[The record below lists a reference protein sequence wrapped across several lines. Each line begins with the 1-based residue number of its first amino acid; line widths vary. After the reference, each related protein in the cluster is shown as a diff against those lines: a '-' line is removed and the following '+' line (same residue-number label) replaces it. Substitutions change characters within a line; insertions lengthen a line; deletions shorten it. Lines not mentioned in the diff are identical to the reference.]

1 VPPKD
6 KPYRIYRGGRVKGP
20 IRPESPKSDRKADR
34 DKANGPEPRSYRG
47 PKPARTRRR
56 WVRPVVWTLV
66 GLLVLA
72 LVWGVLGFLAF
83 RSGVKEANKKL
94 DPRAERALAPQ
105 DGIMLSNPSNILVL
119 GADNGSKSRQ
129 GSVARSDSIMIVHTD
144 PDKHR
149 IALLS
154 IPRDLRV
161 DIPGHGEDKINA
173 AFAYGGPTL
182 AIKTVQSV
190 TGLPINHVVVVDFG
204 TFDEVIDAL
213 GGVTIDVPK
222 PILSNKFECPFGTEA
237 RCDRWKGWR
246 FKKGEQ
252 TMGGKRALIYA
263 RIRENQLDPKESDIT
278 RGERQQ
284 AVVSAMANKIVS
296 FKEYLKAPFNGD
308 DITKPLATDLSAAQI
323 LQLSWIKFR
332 TPSNGKLK
340 CRLGGLASNIGGI
353 DYIVG
358 TEENVSVI
366 AMVTGK
372 SAPQPPKPA
381 SGPYGPG
388 CIVGG

>member
-1 VPPKD
+1 MAPKD

-20 IRPESPKSDRKADR
+20 IRPESPKPSRKAD
-34 DKANGPEPRSYRG
+34 KGNGPEPQEYRG
-47 PKPARTRRR
+47 PRPARSRRR
-56 WVRPVVWTLV
+56 WIRPALWTLV
-66 GLLVLA
+66 GLIVLT
-72 LVWGVLGFLAF
+72 LVWAVLGYLAF

-105 DGIMLSNPSNILVL
+105 NGIMLSNPSNILVL

-129 GSVARSDSIMIVHTD
+129 GAVARSDSIMIVHTD
-144 PDKHR
+144 PDEHR
-149 IALLS
+149 MALLS

-213 GGVTIDVPK
+213 GGVSIDVPR

-237 RCDRWKGWR
+237 RCARWKGWR

-252 TMGGKRALIYA
+252 EMDGKRALIYA
-263 RIRENQLDPKESDIT
+263 RIRENQLNPNESDIT

-284 AVVSAMANKIVS
+284 AVVSAMADKVVS
-296 FKEYLKAPFNGD
+296 FKEFLKAPFNGD
-308 DITKPLATDLSAAQI
+308 DITKPLATDLSAAEI
-323 LQLSWIKFR
+323 TQLAWVKFR
-332 TPSNGKLK
+332 TPSSNTLK
-340 CRLGGLASNIGGI
+340 CRLGGTASTLGGI
-353 DYIVG
+353 SYIVG

-372 SAPQPPKPA
+372 TAPQPPKPA
-381 SGPYGPG
+381 SGAFGPG
-388 CIVGG
+388 CIVGK

>member
-1 VPPKD
+1 VASKD

-20 IRPESPKSDRKADR
+20 IRPESPTTDRKTGKADGR
-34 DKANGPEPRSYRG
+34 EPPEYRG
-47 PKPARTRRR
+47 PKPAKTRRR
-56 WVRPVVWTLV
+56 WVRPVAWTLV
-66 GLLVLA
+66 GLIVLT
-72 LVWGVLGFLAF
+72 LVWAVLGYLAF
-83 RSGVKEANKKL
+83 RSGVKEANDKL
-94 DPRAERALAPQ
+94 DPRAERALTPQ
-105 DGIMLSNPSNILVL
+105 DGLMLTNTSNILVL
-119 GADNGSKSRQ
+119 GADTGANRRKGT
-129 GSVARSDSIMIVHTD
+129 VARSDSIMIVHTD
-144 PDKHR
+144 PDEHR

-173 AFAYGGPTL
+173 AYAYGGATL

-204 TFDEVIDAL
+204 TFDDVIDAL

-222 PILSNKFECPFGTEA
+222 PILSNKFECPYATQA

-252 TMGGKRALIYA
+252 TMNGKHALIYA
-263 RIRENQLDPKESDIT
+263 RIRENQLDPGESDIT
-278 RGERQQ
+278 RGGRQQ
-284 AVVSAMANKIVS
+284 AVVSAMADKIVS
-296 FKEYLKAPFNGD
+296 FNEFLKAPFNGD

-323 LQLSWIKFR
+323 LQLAWVKFR

-340 CRLGGLASNIGGI
+340 CRLGGIASNIGGV

-381 SGPYGPG
+381 SGPFGPG

>member
-1 VPPKD
+1 MAPKD

-20 IRPESPKSDRKADR
+20 IRPESPKSDRRADR
-34 DKANGPEPRSYRG
+34 DKANGPGPRDYRG
-47 PKPARTRRR
+47 PRPARTRRR
-56 WVRPVVWTLV
+56 RVRPVVWTLV
-66 GLLVLA
+66 LVLVLV
-72 LVWGVLGFLAF
+72 LVWAVLGFLAF

-94 DPRAERALAPQ
+94 DPRAERALTPQ

-129 GSVARSDSIMIVHTD
+129 GDVARSDSIMIVHTD
-144 PDKHR
+144 PDEHR

-213 GGVTIDVPK
+213 GGVSIDVPK
-222 PILSNKFECPFGTEA
+222 PILSNKFECPRATQA
-237 RCDRWKGWR
+237 ACDRWKGWR

-252 TMGGKRALIYA
+252 TMDGKHALIYA
-263 RIRENQLDPKESDIT
+263 RVRENQLNPNESDIT

-284 AVVSAMANKIVS
+284 AVVSAMADKIVS
-296 FKEYLKAPFNGD
+296 FTEYLKAPFNGD
-308 DITKPLATDLSAAQI
+308 DIVKPLATDLSAAQI
-323 LQLSWIKFR
+323 LELGWIKFR
-332 TPSNGKLK
+332 TPSSGKLK
-340 CRLGGLASNIGGI
+340 CRLGGTASNLGGV

-388 CIVGG
+388 CIIGG

>member
-1 VPPKD
+1 VAPKD
-6 KPYRIYRGGRVKGP
+6 KPYRVYRGGRVKGP
-20 IRPESPKSDRKADR
+20 VRPESPRRDRKPAKPNRPDSR
-34 DKANGPEPRSYRG
+34 DYRG
-47 PKPARTRRR
+47 PRPARSRRR
-56 WVRPVVWTLV
+56 WVRPVAWALV
-66 GLLVLA
+66 GLIVLS
-72 LVWGVLGFLAF
+72 LVWALLGFLAF
-83 RSGVKEANKKL
+83 RSGVKEANEKL
-94 DPRAERALAPQ
+94 DPRAERALTPQ
-105 DGIMLSNPSNILVL
+105 GGIMLSNPSNILVL
-119 GADNGSKSRQ
+119 GADTGSKSRQ
-129 GSVARSDSIMIVHTD
+129 GEVARSDTIMIIHTD
-144 PDKHR
+144 PDEHR
-149 IALLS
+149 TALLS

-161 DIPGHGEDKINA
+161 EIPGHGEDKINA
-173 AFAYGGPTL
+173 AYAYGGPTL

-222 PILSNKFECPFGTEA
+222 PILSNKFECPRA
-237 RCDRWKGWR
+237 SQAACDRWKGWR
-246 FKKGEQ
+246 YHKGEQ
-252 TMGGKRALIYA
+252 TMDGHTALIYA

-284 AVVSAMANKIVS
+284 AVVNAIADKVVS
-296 FKEYLKAPFNGD
+296 FKGYLRAPFMGD
-308 DITKPLATDLSAAQI
+308 DIVKPVATDLSAAQI
-323 LQLSWIKFR
+323 LELGWIKFR
-332 TPSNGKLK
+332 TPSNGKLR
-340 CRLGGLASNIGGI
+340 CRLGGTSSDIGGI

-372 SAPQPPKPA
+372 SAPQPPKPS

>member
-1 VPPKD
+1 MAPKD

-20 IRPESPKSDRKADR
+20 IRPESPKSDRKAD
-34 DKANGPEPRSYRG
+34 KGNGPESRQYRG
-47 PKPARTRRR
+47 PKPARTRRG
-56 WVRPVVWTLV
+56 WVRPVAWTLV
-66 GLLVLA
+66 GLLVLT
-72 LVWGVLGFLAF
+72 LVWALLGYLAF

-94 DPRAERALAPQ
+94 DPRAERALTPQ
-105 DGIMLSNPSNILVL
+105 NGIMLSNPSNILVL
-119 GADNGSKSRQ
+119 GADTGSKSRQ
-129 GSVARSDSIMIVHTD
+129 GETARSDSIMIIHTD
-144 PDKHR
+144 PDEHR
-149 IALLS
+149 TALLS

-173 AFAYGGPTL
+173 AYAFGGPTL

-222 PILSNKFECPFGTEA
+222 PILSNKFECPRATQAE
-237 RCDRWKGWR
+237 CDRWRGWR
-246 FKKGEQ
+246 FRKGEQ
-252 TMGGKRALIYA
+252 TMNGKRALVYA
-263 RIRENQLDPKESDIT
+263 RIRENQLDPGESDIT

-284 AVVSAMANKIVS
+284 AVVSAMADEIVS
-296 FKEYLKAPFNGD
+296 FKEFLKAPFNGD

-323 LQLSWIKFR
+323 LQLGWIKFR
-332 TPSNGKLK
+332 TPSSGKLK
-340 CRLGGLASNIGGI
+340 CRLGGVASNLGGV

-381 SGPYGPG
+381 SGPFGPG

>member
-1 VPPKD
+1 VAPKD
-6 KPYRIYRGGRVKGP
+6 KPYRIYRGGRAKGP
-20 IRPESPKSDRKADR
+20 IRPETSKSRRKAD
-34 DKANGPEPRSYRG
+34 KGNGPEPQEYRG
-47 PKPARTRRR
+47 PRPARTRRR
-56 WVRPVVWTLV
+56 WIRPVAWTLV
-66 GLLVLA
+66 GLIVLA
-72 LVWGVLGFLAF
+72 LVWAVLGYLAF
-83 RSGVKEANKKL
+83 RSGVKDANAKL
-94 DPRAERALAPQ
+94 DPRAERALTPQ
-105 DGIMLSNPSNILVL
+105 DGLMLSNPSNILVL
-119 GADNGSKSRQ
+119 GADTGSKSRQ
-129 GSVARSDSIMIVHTD
+129 GSVARSDSIMVVHTD
-144 PDKHR
+144 PDEHR

-173 AFAYGGPTL
+173 AYAYGGPTL

-222 PILSNKFECPFGTEA
+222 PILSNKFECPRA
-237 RCDRWKGWR
+237 SQAACDRWKGWR

-252 TMGGKRALIYA
+252 TMDGKKALIYA

-284 AVVSAMANKIVS
+284 AVVSAMADKIVS

-323 LQLSWIKFR
+323 LQLGWIKFR
-332 TPSNGKLK
+332 TPSSGKLK
-340 CRLGGLASNIGGI
+340 CRLGGVASTLGGI
-353 DYIVG
+353 SYIVG

-372 SAPQPPKPA
+372 TAPQPPKPA
-381 SGPYGPG
+381 SGPFGPG

>member
-1 VPPKD
+1 VAPKD
-6 KPYRIYRGGRVKGP
+6 KPYRVYRGGRVKGP
-20 IRPESPKSDRKADR
+20 IRPGSLKTER
-34 DKANGPEPRSYRG
+34 DQGKPDGRDSRDYRG
-47 PKPARTRRR
+47 PRPARSRRR
-56 WVRPVVWTLV
+56 WIRPVLWSLV
-66 GLLVLA
+66 GVIVLA
-72 LVWGVLGFLAF
+72 IVWGVLGYLAF
-83 RSGVKEANKKL
+83 RSGVKDANEKL

-119 GADNGSKSRQ
+119 GADTGSKSRQ

-144 PDKHR
+144 PDEHK

-161 DIPGHGEDKINA
+161 EIPGHGANKINA
-173 AFAYGGPTL
+173 AYAFGGPTL

-204 TFDEVIDAL
+204 TFDQVIDAL

-246 FKKGEQ
+246 FHKGEQ
-252 TMGGKRALIYA
+252 TMDGHTALIYA

-284 AVVSAMANKIVS
+284 AVISAIADKVVS
-296 FKEYLKAPFNGD
+296 FSGYLRAPFAGD
-308 DITKPLATDLSAAQI
+308 DIVKPLATDLSATEI
-323 LQLSWIKFR
+323 LELGWVKFR
-332 TPSNGKLK
+332 APSSGQLR
-340 CRLGGLASNIGGI
+340 CRLGGTPSNIGGV
-353 DYIVG
+353 DYIIG
-358 TEENVSVI
+358 SEENVSVI
-366 AMVTGK
+366 AMVTGR

-381 SGPYGPG
+381 SGPFGPG
-388 CIVGG
+388 CIVGK

>member
-1 VPPKD
+1 VAPKD
-6 KPYRIYRGGRVKGP
+6 KPYRVYRGGRVKGP
-20 IRPESPKSDRKADR
+20 IRPESPKGEPKPGKSNGSKSSD
-34 DKANGPEPRSYRG
+34 YRG
-47 PKPARTRRR
+47 RRPARSRRR
-56 WVRPVVWTLV
+56 WVRPALWTLV
-66 GLLVLA
+66 GLIVLA
-72 LVWGVLGFLAF
+72 LVWAVLGYLAF
-83 RSGVKEANKKL
+83 RSGIKDANKKL

-105 DGIMLSNPSNILVL
+105 DGMMLSNPSNILVL
-119 GADNGSKSRQ
+119 GADTGSKSRQ
-129 GSVARSDSIMIVHTD
+129 GEVARSDSMMVVHTD
-144 PDKHR
+144 PDQHK

-173 AFAYGGPTL
+173 AYAYGGPTL

-190 TGLPINHVVVVDFG
+190 TGLPINHVVIVDFG

-213 GGVTIDVPK
+213 GGVSIDVAK
-222 PILSNKFECPFGTEA
+222 PILSNKFECPRA
-237 RCDRWKGWR
+237 SQAACDRWKGWR

-252 TMGGKRALIYA
+252 TMNGKRALIYA

-284 AVVSAMANKIVS
+284 AVVSAIANKIVS

-308 DITKPLATDLSAAQI
+308 DIVKPLTTDLSAAQI
-323 LQLSWIKFR
+323 LQLGWVKFR
-332 TPSNGKLK
+332 TPSSGQLK
-340 CRLGGLASNIGGI
+340 CRLGGTASTIGGI
-353 DYIVG
+353 DYIIG

-388 CIVGG
+388 CIVGK